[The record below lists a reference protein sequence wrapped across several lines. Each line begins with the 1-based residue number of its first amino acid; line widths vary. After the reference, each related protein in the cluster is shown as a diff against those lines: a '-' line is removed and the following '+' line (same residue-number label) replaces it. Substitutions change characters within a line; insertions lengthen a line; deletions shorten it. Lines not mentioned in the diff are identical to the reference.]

1 MECFIENL
9 IGSGKEIFFFM
20 FPFFFTLLLL
30 ALNTQAIKIVS
41 LWFIYRKADKPGWAC
56 LIPVYDTLIL
66 LRIVG
71 KPWWW
76 IFLFLIPVVNIVFLI
91 WMYNMLS
98 KSFGKRADFTIGLI
112 LFPLIFF
119 AILGFGKSQYI
130 GAGGKAKE

>member
-1 MECFIENL
+1 
-9 IGSGKEIFFFM
+9 M